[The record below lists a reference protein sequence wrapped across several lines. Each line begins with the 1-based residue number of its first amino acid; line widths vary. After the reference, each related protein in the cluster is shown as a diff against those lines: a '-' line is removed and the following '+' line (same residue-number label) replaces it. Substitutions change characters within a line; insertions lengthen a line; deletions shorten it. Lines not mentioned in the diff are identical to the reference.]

1 MIQRECVYHNQTAV
15 VTFSFFFTQCA
26 VMTNLTVCLNSI
38 MPLVEMIKN
47 NDTDCNKPNAISLS
61 SHPFQSPL
69 LTQGLQ
75 HYGFK
80 YHQLLSLLEV
90 CLKFDRQSLQ
100 HNCNESIN
108 LRVPLNTTEFKGLK
122 KRNLQTGSIYH

>member
-1 MIQRECVYHNQTAV
+1 MSHFNSEHSQHYAPSGNNQT
-15 VTFSFFFTQCA
+15 
-26 VMTNLTVCLNSI
+26 
-38 MPLVEMIKN
+38 
-47 NDTDCNKPNAISLS
+47 NDNDAISLS
-61 SHPFQSPL
+61 SHPLQSPL

-100 HNCNESIN
+100 HNCNESIG
-108 LRVPLNTTEFKGLK
+108 LRVPLTTQFKGPK
-122 KRNLQTGSIYH
+122 KERKK